1 MEVKNTALKLI
12 KKFNTRNPFSIAKSL
27 NIQVMFSNIGGY
39 YGCYIYLK
47 RHRCIIINNQLGNIM
62 QRLVMAHE
70 LGHAVMHKRT
80 NCYFMH
86 NKTLLNTSVYEKE
99 ANAFSAYLLIS
110 DDDIKECSTISQLAS
125 VSGVPEEIV
134 KLIV

>member
-1 MEVKNTALKLI
+1 
-12 KKFNTRNPFSIAKSL
+12 
-27 NIQVMFSNIGGY
+27 
-39 YGCYIYLK
+39 
-47 RHRCIIINNQLGNIM
+47 
-62 QRLVMAHE
+62 MAHE

-80 NCYFMH
+80 NCYFMR